1 VKLLDRYVLSIFIP
15 ALAMFTLA
23 FVFLFLT
30 VDFASKLGKF
40 LELKTLAFLPFLGR
54 YYLCRL
60 PMILAYLIPMV
71 TLFAPMFT
79 VIKLARTNEILPI
92 ATSGTSLRRMALPF
106 IIAAFLAT
114 FAMAALDE
122 FVLANVGDEIS
133 DTEEILN
140 VRELRYSVEDYD
152 GWTKLWG
159 RKYNVAHKEM
169 SEEVRITRLDDTART
184 IEVVTARICRWNSA
198 RKRWIAFDGW
208 IEKPQELVTSP
219 EGGKP
224 RTRKDPIPAEGY
236 VVEAPFKPDTLR
248 KSTSFVGRLGFA
260 PLRKLRD
267 EARRYPHV
275 PSVRMR
281 LYGRFSFPLSPV
293 VLLLIGLP
301 FVVAAHSKSFVKGL
315 FFCFLLAFG
324 YYMTHFACMDLGNRG
339 SLPPAWA
346 AFGPAGAFGLF
357 GLASFARM
365 KT

>member
-1 VKLLDRYVLSIFIP
+1 VKLLDRYLLSIFIP

-40 LELKTLAFLPFLGR
+40 LELKTLALLPFLGR

-60 PMILAYLIPMV
+60 PMILAYLLPMV
-71 TLFAPMFT
+71 ILFASMFT

-106 IIAAFLAT
+106 IVVAFLST
-114 FAMAALDE
+114 FIMAALDE
-122 FVLANVGDEIS
+122 FVLARVGEEIS

-140 VRELRYSVEDYD
+140 GRELKYSVEDYD
-152 GWTKLWG
+152 GWTKLWA
-159 RKYNVAHKEM
+159 RKYNVARREM

-184 IEVVTARICRWNSA
+184 IEVVTARTCRWDSV

-208 IEKPQELVTSP
+208 IEKPQELVMPP

-224 RTRKDPIPAEGY
+224 RTRKDPIPEEGY
-236 VVEAPFKPDTLR
+236 VVAAPFKPEMLR
-248 KSTSFVGRLGFA
+248 KTSSFIRLGFA

-275 PSVRMR
+275 PSVWMK
-281 LYGRFSFPLSPV
+281 LYGRFSFPLAPV

-301 FVVAAHSKSFVKGL
+301 FVVAAHSKSFIKGL
-315 FFCFLLAFG
+315 FFCFLLALG
-324 YYMTHFACMDLGNRG
+324 YYMTHFACMDLGRRG

-357 GLASFARM
+357 GLAAFARM